1 MKRVVFILTLAFVSM
16 CAISTV
22 KAQITVNQETYVYD
36 DNVAQQIADE
46 AQVVGVAAIEEEI
59 AVATQLIE
67 SETPAVETSKKSTG
81 YQTGLASLIK
91 EPGRILMILIA
102 LFFFYLAIVNRFEPL
117 LLLPLA
123 FGILIANIP
132 GANLS
137 AYDYFTTSDPITGEP
152 VTRLGLLHFLY
163 GGIINVIYPPMIFLC
178 IGSMTD
184 FGPLIANPRTALI
197 GLGGQLGIFVAF
209 GGAFF
214 LLGTDTGHGLPWFT
228 SIIHSFDPNF
238 VGFNLGEAASIGIIG
253 SSDGPTSIFAASM
266 MAPQI
271 LSTVAIAAFS
281 YMALVP
287 FIQPPIMKLLTTD
300 KERTVVMPEPS
311 KVTKTQKIIFPI
323 ALTVIVLLLVPAAGT
338 LIGMFM
344 LGNLIRES
352 GVTGRYLDTLQNAFL
367 NILTL
372 LVAMSIGASA
382 RADYFLTTT
391 TIIVVI
397 LGLIAFAFGTVGG
410 VLIAKLLYY
419 TTGGKVNPLIGN
431 SGVSAMP
438 MAARISQKMGQQY
451 NSQNHLLMHAMGPI
465 VSSTIFSAV
474 IAGIFIGT
482 LNI

>member
-1 MKRVVFILTLAFVSM
+1 M
-16 CAISTV
+16 
-22 KAQITVNQETYVYD
+22 ITVQEFMS
-36 DNVAQQIADE
+36 N
-46 AQVVGVAAIEEEI
+46 GVLLS
-59 AVATQLIE
+59 ATGIFG
-67 SETPAVETSKKSTG
+67 S
-81 YQTGLASLIK
+81 YQTGLTMITHQQ
-91 EPGRILMILIA
+91 IIMIL
-102 LFFFYLAIVNRFEPL
+102 LGCFFAYLSIVKKYEPL

-123 FGILIANIP
+123 FGIIIANIP

-137 AYDYFTTSDPITGEP
+137 AYDFFVSSDPTSMESLKRP
-152 VTRLGLLHFLY
+152 GLLNFLY
-163 GGIINVIYPPMIFLC
+163 SGILYVIYPPLIFLC

-214 LLGTDTGHGLPWFT
+214 LLGTANAEGTLPWLTSVVHGL
-228 SIIHSFDPNF
+228 DPSF

-253 SSDGPTSIFAASM
+253 SSDGPTSIFASSI

-287 FIQPPIMKLLTTD
+287 FIQPPIMKLLTTQ
-300 KERTVVMPEPS
+300 KERVIVMPEPS
-311 KVTKTQKIIFPI
+311 KVTKTQKILFPI
-323 ALTVIVLLLVPAAGT
+323 ILAIVVLLLVPAAGT

-352 GVTGRYLDTLQNAFL
+352 GVTGRYLDTLQNALL

-372 LVAMSIGASA
+372 LVALSIGASA

-391 TIIVVI
+391 TLIVI
-397 LGLIAFAFGTVGG
+397 FLGLIAFAFGTFGG
-410 VLIAKLLYY
+410 VLIAKLLCKI
-419 TTGGKVNPLIGN
+419 TGGKVNPLIGN

-438 MAARISQKMGQQY
+438 MAARISQKMGQKY

-465 VSSTIFSAV
+465 VSSTILSAIV
-474 IAGIFIGT
+474 AGIFIAIYGGR
-482 LNI
+482 